1 MRIKTRASLR
11 NIKTFDRAECFSR
24 KTKGAFSDLNR
35 SAEQAQES
43 AYESSVEYAG
53 VRMQE
58 IERKIGQTA
67 LYGSKRV
74 GEWGVRETRKN
85 IYKLKN
91 RPGTVKG
98 EIKVKSVRLPI
109 QKKKAI
115 KSGRKMLRGSARTA
129 RASMKTS
136 QRAFIMMK
144 KATHGAVRLAKITIQ
159 TSVKAIKATVAMVKD
174 LVALIIAGGWI
185 AVVIIIVICLLGLI
199 IGCVFVEPEL
209 LGEELLPDIG

>member
-11 NIKTFDRAECFSR
+11 NIKTFDRAESLSR

-35 SAEQAQES
+35 SAEQTQEN
-43 AYESSVEYAG
+43 AYESGVEYAG
-53 VRMQE
+53 SRVQE
-58 IERKIGQTA
+58 TEEKIGQTA
-67 LYGSKRV
+67 LYGSKRI

-91 RPGTVKG
+91 RSGTIKSK
-98 EIKVKSVRLPI
+98 IKVKSARLPL

-115 KSGRKMLRGSARTA
+115 KSGRKMLKGSERTA
-129 RASMKTS
+129 RASVKTS
-136 QRAFIMMK
+136 QKAFIMMK
-144 KATHGAVRLAKITIQ
+144 KATRGAVRFAKIAIQ
-159 TSVKAIKATVAMVKD
+159 TGVKAIKATVAMIKD

-209 LGEELLPDIG
+209 LGEELLPDIS